1 LIVSNSVTS
10 VSAQSIIKIAS
21 EENSIN
27 HYSEESFRLKAGMD
41 DTIKKPKEE
50 KNNALK
56 DMKEGELANIINGAH
71 PTYDI
76 PFRLPSFI
84 PFP

>member
-1 LIVSNSVTS
+1 VHS
-10 VSAQSIIKIAS
+10 
-21 EENSIN
+21 
-27 HYSEESFRLKAGMD
+27 HYSEESFRLKAGID

-56 DMKEGELANIINGAH
+56 GMKEGELANIINGAH